1 MNDDID
7 DTRSVKSKIVK
18 PLKGGA
24 FNFKKW
30 RQSVDMI
37 AKKMS
42 LKKEKIEKY

>member
-30 RQSVDMI
+30 W
-37 AKKMS
+37 
-42 LKKEKIEKY
+42 KENDIIVKANILR